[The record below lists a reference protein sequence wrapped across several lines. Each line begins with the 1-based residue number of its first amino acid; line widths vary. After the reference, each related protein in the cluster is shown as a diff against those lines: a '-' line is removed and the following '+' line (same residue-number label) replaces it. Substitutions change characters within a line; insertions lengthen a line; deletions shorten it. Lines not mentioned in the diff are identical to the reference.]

1 MGLVTPG
8 IGLIIW
14 MTIAFLIVWVGL
26 GKFAWPAILET
37 IKEREENIAN
47 ALKSAENAKVEME
60 RLQSDNEQ
68 ILKQAREERDTLL
81 KDAKEIREKMI
92 ADAEK
97 DAKVKAEKM
106 ITDAQ
111 AGIEAQKNA
120 AMAEIKTHVAALSV
134 EIAEKILKSELADE
148 KKQKELVDNLLND
161 IKLN

>member
-47 ALKSAENAKVEME
+47 ALKSAENAKAEME
-60 RLQSDNEQ
+60 KLQSDNEQ
-68 ILKQAREERDTLL
+68 ILKEAREERDSML

-92 ADAEK
+92 AEAEA
-97 DAKVKAEKM
+97 DAKTKAEKL
-106 ITDAQ
+106 IADAH
-111 AGIEAQKNA
+111 AGIEAQKTA
-120 AMAEIKTHVAALSV
+120 AMAEIKTHVATLSV
-134 EIAEKILKSELADE
+134 EIAEKILKAELGDAA
-148 KKQKELVDNLLND
+148 KQKQLVDNLLDD

>member
-47 ALKSAENAKVEME
+47 ALKSAENAKAEME
-60 RLQSDNEQ
+60 KLQSDNEQ
-68 ILKQAREERDTLL
+68 ILKEAREERDSML

-92 ADAEK
+92 ADAEN
-97 DAKVKAEKM
+97 DAKTKAEKM
-106 ITDAQ
+106 ISDAQ
-111 AGIEAQKNA
+111 EGIEAQKNA
-120 AMAEIKTHVAALSV
+120 AMAEIKSHVAALSV
-134 EIAEKILKSELADE
+134 EIAEKILKSELADD